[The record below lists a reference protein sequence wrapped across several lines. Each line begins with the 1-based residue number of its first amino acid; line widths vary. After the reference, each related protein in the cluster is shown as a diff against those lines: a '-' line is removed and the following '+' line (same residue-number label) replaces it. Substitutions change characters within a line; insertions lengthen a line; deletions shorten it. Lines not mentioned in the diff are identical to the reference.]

1 VPADGLAAD
10 GAFVSQGLT
19 ADIAGQQT
27 AVSRTALPQARA
39 PEAVAPEAGPAEVTP
54 ARAGAG
60 QPGGTGTDPVLW
72 VIAGTVAVAYSVLGV
87 TRYLQLATQSWD
99 LGIFTEYVKQFAH
112 LHAPIVDIRGPGFN
126 LLGDHFHP
134 IVAVLAPFFR
144 LAPTPVTLLIAQA
157 LLTALSV
164 IPVYRAA
171 DQLLSRGAAQ
181 AITAAYGLSWGLQ
194 QLANYDFHE
203 IAFAVPLLAASLSA
217 LIRGRTRAALW
228 WALPLVLV
236 KEDQGLTL
244 AALGLIIAFSYRRR
258 APGLILAGWG
268 LAWSLLAILVI
279 IPHFSADHTYSYWSQ
294 AGAISPVGGNFS
306 VGGLWSHLTDGI
318 GTKLPT
324 LALILLPTAFL
335 ALRSPLVLAILPSL
349 ALRFIAVKS
358 AYWGT
363 DWHYNATVM
372 PIVFIAAI
380 DGMARIKA
388 ARARAEDGSQEHGR
402 DNGGQDNGGQEAVR
416 ARLAA
421 FARRAAGNLEH
432 YGAAAM
438 LALAAGLAFQ
448 FPLSSLWTPATY
460 SLGPHVAAEIAAMAL
475 VPNGAKVSTD
485 LDLLAPLAARTDTYW
500 LGNFNNPVT
509 TYVVFDTES
518 TDWQPPPA
526 NVQQFVEQL
535 EHGAQFRQIF
545 EQDGVYVFR
554 RAG

>member
-1 VPADGLAAD
+1 MLW
-10 GAFVSQGLT
+10 L
-19 ADIAGQQT
+19 IAG
-27 AVSRTALPQARA
+27 V
-39 PEAVAPEAGPAEVTP
+39 VF
-54 ARAGAG
+54 GAYA
-60 QPGGTGTDPVLW
+60 T
-72 VIAGTVAVAYSVLGV
+72 ISVF
-87 TRYLQLATQSWD
+87 RYLRRDPTSWD

-217 LIRGRTRAALW
+217 LIRGRTRAAIW

-236 KEDQGLTL
+236 KEDQGFTL
-244 AALGLIIAFSYRRR
+244 AALGLIIAFSYRRH

-279 IPHFSADHTYSYWSQ
+279 IPHFSGDHTYSYWSQ

-349 ALRFIAVKS
+349 ALRFIALKS

-388 ARARAEDGSQEHGR
+388 ARARAEDGSQDTAGAGSNERPAGCLRPARGRQPGALRRGR
-402 DNGGQDNGGQEAVR
+402 DAGAGGR
-416 ARLAA
+416 ARLPVPAQ
-421 FARRAAGNLEH
+421 
-432 YGAAAM
+432 
-438 LALAAGLAFQ
+438 LALDAG
-448 FPLSSLWTPATY
+448 
-460 SLGPHVAAEIAAMAL
+460 
-475 VPNGAKVSTD
+475 
-485 LDLLAPLAARTDTYW
+485 DLLARTARGGRERRDGAGPERREGLDRPRSAGTAGRQDRYLLARQLRQPGDHLRGLRHREHRLAAAAGERAAVCGAAGTRGAVPADLRAGRGLCLPPRRVTA
-500 LGNFNNPVT
+500 GRRPARPGSAPVT
-509 TYVVFDTES
+509 SAVLPADADAAAPATPRCGPGCPRPCAPAI
-518 TDWQPPPA
+518 WPPRW
-526 NVQQFVEQL
+526 
-535 EHGAQFRQIF
+535 H
-545 EQDGVYVFR
+545 
-554 RAG
+554 